1 MYEPSYGTHVFL
13 SPSLLVSLSPRL
25 VAPRS
30 TSRSPSLESKNK
42 ARIKM
47 PFLVKFQC
55 LFIGEEWKSFE
66 GEIWRWVGEVK
77 HNRFES
83 SGVAQMMMMVM
94 MLPFEEILSKAG
106 WESWASSEMR
116 FLKALDICLQL
127 PANTI
132 QSPSFSCVQIDW
144 AYVWLCQTGQFLWV
158 CDSPQQMGTS
168 PADNGYLPVGNKNDH
183 DGVKWSC
190 SMMIRMMSESR
201 CRCPMVVNRRWI
213 YYMHNRMI
221 LKHQSYQSV
230 RLCWTLWG
238 GYDRVL
244 LLSITQLAAPLLLL
258 LKTMAIR
265 HADIINNAWQP
276 FVSNDQSKK
285 PYKIW
290 YQKMLALSIRVGYSE

>member
-144 AYVWLCQTGQFLWV
+144 VYVWVDVKLANSCGCAIHLSKWAIHLLIMATCLWV
-158 CDSPQQMGTS
+158 IRMIAMVLSGRARWWLEWWPRADADARCPSIHSCCWSAVSSGHPLPHTIDNAQVDILLYAQPYDFKTS
-168 PADNGYLPVGNKNDH
+168 ELSVSQTLLNPLRRIWSGSAFVNNPASGATPLAAQDNGH
-183 DGVKWSC
+183 
-190 SMMIRMMSESR
+190 
-201 CRCPMVVNRRWI
+201 
-213 YYMHNRMI
+213 
-221 LKHQSYQSV
+221 
-230 RLCWTLWG
+230 
-238 GYDRVL
+238 
-244 LLSITQLAAPLLLL
+244 
-258 LKTMAIR
+258 
-265 HADIINNAWQP
+265 
-276 FVSNDQSKK
+276 
-285 PYKIW
+285 
-290 YQKMLALSIRVGYSE
+290 